1 MEDDVL
7 SRVVAV
13 EKEIQQRLELERTNA
28 REWLEKTRAEQE
40 RKFLEE
46 ETLIKKESDSVYGQA
61 VKDAEARASEMLDE
75 AREEAARLE
84 KEDDE
89 VLARIVMKHIDG
101 ILPGNAS

>member
-7 SRVVAV
+7 SKVVAV

-46 ETLIKKESDSVYGQA
+46 KTGIEKESDSLYGQA
-61 VKDAEARASEMLDE
+61 VKDAEARAAEMLDE

-89 VLARIVMKHIDG
+89 VLARIVMKHIVG
-101 ILPGNAS
+101 ILPGKAS